1 MRRKLGADNRPL
13 VAARTERLRRGGL
26 ATAELSGL
34 LRHGA
39 ATTLPAQC
47 PRVGTPDGSAPER
60 DRVLGL
66 RPLFERTAATVREV
80 TPPFDVPG
88 LPEYYRIDGP
98 LGRGGQGQTFLATD
112 IRSAETV
119 VVKVFRLA
127 GSEGWKRFELFER
140 ECAVLRSLKHPSIP
154 RYVEHGGDEEAG
166 VFYLV
171 MQRASGE
178 TLQSMIDG
186 GKRFSDAELESIADG
201 LLKVLE
207 YLHALNPPVIHR
219 DLKPGNVLLSEDGH
233 VWLVDFG
240 SVRDVCVDRR
250 QSTVVGTYGYMAP
263 EQLRGQS
270 SPASDFYGLGATL
283 AAAAS
288 GADAAM
294 LPTDGLEVELAG
306 VVKPGRL
313 RDLLQWM
320 LRAVPQQRPGSVQEI
335 RRATPSTQLARGV
348 APPARRAHAAAVA
361 RTGPRAVA
369 RTQPLAGLDGKQLVT
384 GIKGT
389 AGVAVFVG
397 IAADSILTGLA
408 VMTVGL
414 MLVASWA
421 GLSVLSVWMAARKRG
436 PEGR

>member
-1 MRRKLGADNRPL
+1 MLGFRPI
-13 VAARTERLRRGGL
+13 
-26 ATAELSGL
+26 
-34 LRHGA
+34 
-39 ATTLPAQC
+39 
-47 PRVGTPDGSAPER
+47 
-60 DRVLGL
+60 
-66 RPLFERTAATVREV
+66 FERTAATVRGV
-80 TPPFDVPG
+80 TRSHDVPG
-88 LPEYYRIDGP
+88 LPEHYRIDRP
-98 LGRGGQGQTFLATD
+98 LGRGGQGQTFVATD
-112 IRSAETV
+112 TRSAEAV

-127 GSEGWKRFELFER
+127 GIDGWKRFELFER
-140 ECAVLRSLKHPSIP
+140 ECAVLRSLTHPSIP
-154 RYVEHGGDEEAG
+154 RYLEHGGDEEAG

-186 GKRFSDAELESIADG
+186 GKRFSDAELESILDG
-201 LLKVLE
+201 LLNALE

-219 DLKPGNVLLSEDGH
+219 DLKPGNVVLSEDGH

-283 AAAAS
+283 AAAAT

-294 LPTDGLEVELAG
+294 LPTEGLEVELAG
-306 VVKPGRL
+306 VIKPGRL

-320 LRAVPQQRPGSVQEI
+320 LQAVPQQRPGSVQEL
-335 RRATPSTQLARGV
+335 RRAMPSAQLARSA
-348 APPARRAHAAAVA
+348 APPARTPHAAAATVQ
-361 RTGPRAVA
+361 RNGPRAVA
-369 RTQPLAGLDGKQLVT
+369 RTQPLAGLDGKLLVT

-389 AGVAVFVG
+389 AALAVFVG
-397 IAADSILTGLA
+397 IAADSILTCLA